1 MRRTTLLALPL
12 LLTLVVSACT
22 TAETVDT
29 ITTSGTVSPVLTAG
43 QVDAIYANA
52 VNQNGWVDV
61 DPPTWAAL
69 ASEACDLGAWD
80 PEVNAGLTE
89 RFLADLGMVDRP
101 NADQVPGIIWM
112 NLHVACHDLVP
123 ASASPLPGWL
133 GGATAPAETTP
144 VTGAFVSPSLER
156 VEGMR
161 PNEWPWFSDR
171 VPVPLDAVVG
181 GGEFVDVLHQV
192 PALADY
198 KILSAERE
206 EFPGDERDLELRL
219 AWLKMSNQEL
229 LSINTQ
235 LLVIEGASYPRPGIR
250 DTKWS
255 PGFIYT
261 MLIIG
266 NRQVGVSAHATQ
278 LGGELSVTS
287 EDLLEIAEQIILLY
301 EIQP

>member
-1 MRRTTLLALPL
+1 MRCRGFVA
-12 LLTLVVSACT
+12 LTLVLLVSSCSSQAV
-22 TAETVDT
+22 ETPT
-29 ITTSGTVSPVLTAG
+29 PIESERVLTAE

-52 VNQNGWVDV
+52 VNQNGWIDV

-89 RFLADLGMVDRP
+89 RFLTDLGMVDRP

-112 NLHVACHDLVP
+112 NLHVACHELVP
-123 ASASPLPGWL
+123 ESASPPPGSL
-133 GGATAPAETTP
+133 GGATALPEDVAPITA
-144 VTGAFVSPSLER
+144 GSFVSPSLER
-156 VEGMR
+156 VNHLR

-181 GGEFVDVLHQV
+181 GGEFVDVLYQV

-206 EFPGDERDLELRL
+206 EFPGERDLEWRS

-235 LLVIEGASYPRPGIR
+235 LLGIEGASYPRPGIR

-266 NRQVGVSAHATQ
+266 NRQVGVSAHATR
-278 LGGELSVTS
+278 LGGGLSVTTD
-287 EDLLEIAEQIILLY
+287 DLLEIAEQIILLY

>member
-1 MRRTTLLALPL
+1 MRRTTAGLALL
-12 LLTLVVSACT
+12 LVVAAGCT
-22 TAETVDT
+22 DA
-29 ITTSGTVSPVLTAG
+29 PRVLSSD
-43 QVDAIYANA
+43 QVEAIYLNA
-52 VNQNGWVDV
+52 VNQNGWTDV

-69 ASEACDLGAWD
+69 ATEACNIGAWD
-80 PEVNAGLTE
+80 PEVNAELAG
-89 RFLADLGMVDRP
+89 RFLQDLGMVERP

-112 NLHVACHDLVP
+112 NLHAACHELVP
-123 ASASPLPGWL
+123 ESANPPPGSL
-133 GGATAPAETTP
+133 AGATAPPEDVTP
-144 VTGAFVSPSLER
+144 DTAGTFVSPSLEE
-156 VEGMR
+156 VGHLA
-161 PNEWPWFSDR
+161 PDEWPWFSDR
-171 VPVPLDAVVG
+171 VPVPLDAVAG
-181 GGEFVDVLHQV
+181 GGEFVDVLFQV

-206 EFPGDERDLELRL
+206 EFPGDERDLEWRL

-250 DTKWS
+250 DTTWS

-266 NRQVGVSAHATQ
+266 NRQVGVSAHATK

-287 EDLLEIAEQIILLY
+287 EDLLEIAEEIILIY
-301 EIQP
+301 ELQAP